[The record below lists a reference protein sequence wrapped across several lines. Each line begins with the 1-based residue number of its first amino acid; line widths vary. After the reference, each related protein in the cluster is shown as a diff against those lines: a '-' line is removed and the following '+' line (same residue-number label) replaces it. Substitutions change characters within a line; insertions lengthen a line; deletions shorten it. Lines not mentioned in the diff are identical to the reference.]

1 MVSHGASPYM
11 THTDTSRC
19 AVILP
24 DTYRRTKTIAHLTPP
39 VLTSLTQQDTVR
51 CTATQGEIVKLLKQ
65 GPKKEWGCLPRVAV
79 AAAVVLLATWL
90 VVS

>member
-1 MVSHGASPYM
+1 
-11 THTDTSRC
+11 
-19 AVILP
+19 
-24 DTYRRTKTIAHLTPP
+24 
-39 VLTSLTQQDTVR
+39 
-51 CTATQGEIVKLLKQ
+51 VKLLKQ